1 MVPIINDQKYITTEL
16 KKTLEK
22 MIILSTPRLNNLIAI
37 IIGIIASQSVVLSK
51 ISQELKDSYST
62 GTEES
67 KIKRLQRF
75 LSNKAIN
82 PEKLYEFFA
91 YRLLQKYKFKSKSIY
106 IIFDHTTI
114 DDRFVILQFSLKVGK
129 RAIPLWFKLF
139 RYKEDGNKDF
149 MHVKEGLTFLHKILT
164 PYKFDVTILADRGF
178 KSVDLF
184 KFIDETLNWKYCIR
198 CTKDIGISIDGKSK
212 TKKLDDI
219 IPAKCSTKYF
229 YNVKL
234 TTQEY
239 ICNMAVCKA
248 QEAKDVWF
256 IANNI
261 YEPYAIR
268 EYKKRFDIEEMFKDF
283 KSNGFNLEDTWTND
297 IHYAKMLY
305 FCVCIAYSYIISLG
319 VSCSKDK
326 KNNLLGAVK
335 SINRKKV
342 RIYSLF
348 TTGIKWFKRAYY
360 SRRDKYHLKTCFT
373 IYQG

>member
-1 MVPIINDQKYITTEL
+1 MINYQEYIATKL

-22 MIILSTPRLNNLIAI
+22 MIILSTPRLNNLIAM

-129 RAIPLWFKLF
+129 RAIPIWFKLF
-139 RYKEDGNKDF
+139 NYKEDGNKDF

-164 PYKFDVTILADRGF
+164 PYKFDVTLLADRGF

-184 KFIDETLNWKYCIR
+184 KFIDETLNQKYCIR
-198 CTKDIGISIDGKSK
+198 CTKDLGISIDGKSK
-212 TKKLDDI
+212 IKKLGDI
-219 IPAKCSTKYF
+219 IPAKRSTKYF

-234 TTQEY
+234 TAQEY
-239 ICNMAVCKA
+239 VCNMAVCKA
-248 QEAKDVWF
+248 EDAEDVWF

-305 FCVCIAYSYIISLG
+305 LCVCIAYSYIISLG

-326 KNNLLGAVK
+326 KNKLLGSVK
-335 SINRKKV
+335 SINKKKV

-360 SRRDKYHLKTCFT
+360 SCRNKYYLKTCFT
-373 IYQG
+373 IYQGQL